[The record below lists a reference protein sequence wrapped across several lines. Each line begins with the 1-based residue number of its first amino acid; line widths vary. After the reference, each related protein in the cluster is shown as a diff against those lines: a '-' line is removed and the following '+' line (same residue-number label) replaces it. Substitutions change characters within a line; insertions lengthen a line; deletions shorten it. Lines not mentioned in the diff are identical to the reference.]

1 MQCILGIDLSS
12 QPCEFTLSQVD
23 GFRIEVIQ
31 RTTVRLPLFANKS
44 LLRSAD
50 IRRLLSPQEAAPV
63 PAGDNTAEELA
74 PAEETESELARQTV
88 ADLRQAIQS
97 LQPIWTASTVIL
109 PQFDHLS
116 LNLDLPFGD
125 PRNLDRIVDLE
136 VQDVVPFELD
146 EFFVQYSSLGPV
158 IRGAGPGTPAT
169 PQSQGGQF
177 DVHIGILPR
186 QLVRNVLDICKAA
199 GLEPNILTVPSSAV
213 GAAFHV
219 GKQFFTSNSALIYNR
234 GDEYV
239 LALYINGEVRVERSI
254 YASQLLSAVSPEKR
268 EENLQHIFTAIKLL
282 LASSE
287 RRYNASIERVYL
299 LGREVKNP
307 NSQQVFGRPLEGMA
321 FKELFKSEEPQV
333 GLAPLSSVFALDEA
347 EKMPLSNFR
356 SREFSF
362 TPRIGE
368 FLRALAG
375 AKRHALRAVVAVIV
389 ALAAIY
395 GSREYTLASSR
406 SALVEYIQKVIPGF
420 PSDASDIRSNLMKA
434 ENKLADELGAF
445 GSRASISPVDAFLD
459 LVKTLPDSSDLSISS
474 LKVSGIRAQISGSAN
489 DLAATERFQKALSA
503 RKEIFAKVEGKSTRV
518 GTRFNFTIDIVLTQ

>member
-1 MQCILGIDLSS
+1 VAQ
-12 QPCEFTLSQVD
+12 T
-23 GFRIEVIQ
+23 
-31 RTTVRLPLFANKS
+31 
-44 LLRSAD
+44 
-50 IRRLLSPQEAAPV
+50 
-63 PAGDNTAEELA
+63 GDNTAEEVA
-74 PAEETESELARQTV
+74 PIDGAEGELVRETVQELR
-88 ADLRQAIQS
+88 RAIQS
-97 LQPIWTASTVIL
+97 LPPIWTASTVIL

-158 IRGAGPGTPAT
+158 IKGGGSTAPAT
-169 PQSQGGQF
+169 PPSQGGQF

-186 QLVRNVLDICKAA
+186 QLVRNVLEICKAA

-219 GKQFFTSNSALIYNR
+219 GKQFFASNSALIYNR

-268 EENLQHIFTAIKLL
+268 EESLQHIFTAIKLL

-287 RRYNASIERVYL
+287 RRYNVSIERVYL

-307 NSQQVFGRPLEGMA
+307 NSQQVFGRPLEGIA
-321 FKELFKSEEPQV
+321 FKELLKTDESQI
-333 GLAPLSSVFALDEA
+333 GLASLSSVFGLDEA

-368 FLRALAG
+368 FFRALAG
-375 AKRHALRAVVAVIV
+375 TKRHAFRAVVAVII
-389 ALAAIY
+389 ALAVIY
-395 GSREYTLASSR
+395 GSREYTLASAR
-406 SALVEYIQKVIPGF
+406 SALVEQIQKVIPGF
-420 PSDASDIRSNLMKA
+420 PSSSDDIRGNLSKA
-434 ENKLADELGAF
+434 ENKLAGELGAF
-445 GSRASISPVDAFLD
+445 GSQASISPVDAFLD
-459 LVKTLPDSSDLSISS
+459 LVKVLPDSSDLSVSS
-474 LKVSGIRAQISGSAN
+474 LKVSGIRAQITGSAN

-518 GTRFNFTIDIVLTQ
+518 GARFTFTIDIVLTQ